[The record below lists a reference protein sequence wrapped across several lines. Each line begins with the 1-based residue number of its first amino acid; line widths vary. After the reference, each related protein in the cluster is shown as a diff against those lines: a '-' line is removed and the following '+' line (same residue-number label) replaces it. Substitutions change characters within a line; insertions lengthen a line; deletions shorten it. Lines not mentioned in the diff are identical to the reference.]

1 MHDILVIHTK
11 PRRCLEFLTVG
22 AVSFDSQ
29 FYIPLKLWVQMPGA
43 AGVTTRLKTGL

>member
-29 FYIPLKLWVQMPGA
+29 FFSIKTMGTNA
-43 AGVTTRLKTGL
+43 MGSGSATRLTGL